1 MMIGL
6 AASIAIVVFLVC
18 IVFIVYALRSRAARS
33 HISILSLIILLLIG
47 SSLGVYASVGRFSD
61 WERAQVD
68 NTKDHRLAAKIT
80 QARRDLAGLYMQGGL
95 FDESAKTLDEAL
107 TITGPNA
114 GLYGDKARA
123 LYYRDHRQMTPEVKL
138 TLEKALSL
146 NPAETSSRMLLA
158 EHAFRNKD
166 YAAAISE
173 WETIIKAHSAP
184 EREAAIQRVI
194 ANAREK
200 LAQSK

>member
-1 MMIGL
+1 M
-6 AASIAIVVFLVC
+6 
-18 IVFIVYALRSRAARS
+18 
-33 HISILSLIILLLIG
+33 
-47 SSLGVYASVGRFSD
+47 
-61 WERAQVD
+61 
-68 NTKDHRLAAKIT
+68 
-80 QARRDLAGLYMQGGL
+80 
-95 FDESAKTLDEAL
+95 DEAL

-123 LYYRDHRQMTPEVKL
+123 LYYRNHRQMTPEVKL

-146 NPAETSSRMLLA
+146 NPAEASSRMLLA

-184 EREAAIQRVI
+184 EREAAIQRAI

>member
-1 MMIGL
+1 
-6 AASIAIVVFLVC
+6 
-18 IVFIVYALRSRAARS
+18 
-33 HISILSLIILLLIG
+33 
-47 SSLGVYASVGRFSD
+47 
-61 WERAQVD
+61 
-68 NTKDHRLAAKIT
+68 
-80 QARRDLAGLYMQGGL
+80 MQGGL

-184 EREAAIQRVI
+184 EREAAIQRAI

>member
-1 MMIGL
+1 MGSEM
-6 AASIAIVVFLVC
+6 C
-18 IVFIVYALRSRAARS
+18 I
-33 HISILSLIILLLIG
+33 
-47 SSLGVYASVGRFSD
+47 
-61 WERAQVD
+61 
-68 NTKDHRLAAKIT
+68 
-80 QARRDLAGLYMQGGL
+80 RD
-95 FDESAKTLDEAL
+95 
-107 TITGPNA
+107 
-114 GLYGDKARA
+114 R
-123 LYYRDHRQMTPEVKL
+123 L

-146 NPAETSSRMLLA
+146 NPAEASSRMLLA

-184 EREAAIQRVI
+184 ERETAIQRAI